1 MSSGFDFYPANRTTP
16 TKTFRVDTHRRFVTG
31 GVFAEM
37 GRAVVCGSDH
47 GKVYVFEIDD
57 GKPCQILKHGSAE
70 QMIQA
75 VEVRER
81 AFEGLL
87 NVH

>member
-1 MSSGFDFYPANRTTP
+1 MSNGFDLYPANRTTP
-16 TKTFRVDTHRRFVTG
+16 TRTFKVDTHRRFVKA

-47 GKVYVFEIDD
+47 GKVYIFGTDD
-57 GKPCQILKHGSAE
+57 QKPSQILRHGSAE
-70 QMIQA
+70 HMIQA

-81 AFEGLL
+81 L
-87 NVH
+87 